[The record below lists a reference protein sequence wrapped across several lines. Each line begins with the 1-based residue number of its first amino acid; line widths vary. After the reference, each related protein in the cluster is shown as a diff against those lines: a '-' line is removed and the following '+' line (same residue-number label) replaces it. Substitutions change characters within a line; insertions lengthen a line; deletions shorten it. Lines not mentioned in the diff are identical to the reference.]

1 MSSFTIFWLAQ
12 AISRFG
18 DPITLIA
25 LAAVT
30 YRATESAL
38 YTAIA
43 VVIATLP
50 SAVFGF
56 VGGAIADAFGP
67 RRAMITCDLLRCALI
82 ALVPFALNTEGGL
95 LAAYACVFGAGLCAA
110 VFNPARIAIIPQLV
124 EPEQLTEANARVT
137 ASDRFVEILGAL
149 AAGFIVAG
157 LGATAFL
164 IDAATFGISAVLLFL
179 VRTPPPERRTV
190 SAQTIIRDTTDGA
203 RFLFQSSVLRANT
216 IFSLLAQLALPVANG
231 LTPVLLIR
239 RFAGGDADL
248 GAALFGTAEAALA
261 AGAIMAGLMLPEYI
275 GRVGKG
281 QLLIGGF
288 ALYGVLLVML
298 GITPSLLPALV
309 IFFAMGIANML
320 FLVPNI
326 TISQE
331 VTPPDYRAR
340 VAGARIA
347 LLNLTWLPFI
357 ALSGALADLTDAG
370 VLISLSGLVTLS
382 VALIGARF
390 TSIRDVR

>member
-1 MSSFTIFWLAQ
+1 MSTFATFWLAQ
-12 AISRFG
+12 GISRFG

-38 YTAIA
+38 FTAMA
-43 VVIATLP
+43 VVTATVP

-56 VGGAIADAFGP
+56 VGGAIADAYGP
-67 RRAMITCDLLRCALI
+67 RRAMIACDLARCALI
-82 ALVPFALNTEGGL
+82 AAVPFALASELGL
-95 LAAYACVFGAGLCAA
+95 TAAYVCVFGAGLCAA

-124 EPEQLTEANARVT
+124 EPERLTEANSRVT
-137 ASDRFVEILGAL
+137 ATDRLVEILGAL
-149 AAGFIVAG
+149 AAGFIVAE
-157 LGATAFL
+157 LAEAAFFV
-164 IDAATFGISAVLLFL
+164 DAMTFGLSAVLLTV
-179 VRTPPPERRTV
+179 VRTSPPASRARSV
-190 SAQTIIRDTTDGA
+190 GAIIGDTMDGA
-203 RFLFQSSVLRANT
+203 RFLFRSAVLRSNT

-239 RFAGGDADL
+239 RFSGGDPDL
-248 GAALFGTAEAALA
+248 GAALFGTAEACLA
-261 AGAIMAGLMLPEYI
+261 AGAIMAALVLPEYI
-275 GRVGKG
+275 ERVHKG
-281 QLLIGGF
+281 QLLIAGF
-288 ALYGVLLVML
+288 ALYGVLLVLL

-309 IFFAMGIANML
+309 VFFAMGIANML

-331 VTPPDYRAR
+331 VTPPELRAR

-357 ALSGALADLTDAG
+357 ALSGALADVVDAG
-370 VLISLSGLVTLS
+370 ALISAAGVVTLV
-382 VALIGARF
+382 VALVGARF
-390 TSIRDVR
+390 PSIRSVR

>member
-1 MSSFTIFWLAQ
+1 MSSFATFWLAQ

-30 YRATESAL
+30 YRVTESAL

-67 RRAMITCDLLRCALI
+67 RRAMIVCDLLRCALV
-82 ALVPFALNTEGGL
+82 AAVPFALHTEGGL
-95 LAAYACVFGAGLCAA
+95 LAAYVCVFGAGLCAA

-124 EPEQLTEANARVT
+124 EPERLTEANARVT
-137 ASDRFVEILGAL
+137 ASDRLVEILGAL
-149 AAGFIVAG
+149 AAGFLVAE
-157 LGATAFL
+157 LGEAAFFL
-164 IDAATFGISAVLLFL
+164 DAMTFGISAGLLAL
-179 VRTPPPERRTV
+179 VRTAPPNSRMISV
-190 SAQTIIRDTTDGA
+190 QSIVRDTADGA
-203 RFLFQSSVLRANT
+203 RFLFHSSVLRANT
-216 IFSLLAQLALPVANG
+216 VFSLLAQLALPVVNG

-239 RFAGGDADL
+239 RFANGDADL

-261 AGAIMAGLMLPEYI
+261 AGAIMAGLMLPEFI
-275 GRVGKG
+275 ERVRKG

-288 ALYGVLLVML
+288 ALYGLLLIML
-298 GITPSLLPALV
+298 GVTPSLLPALV
-309 IFFAMGIANML
+309 IFFAMGIANVL

-331 VTPPDYRAR
+331 VTPPELRAR

-357 ALSGALADLTDAG
+357 ALSGALADQVDAG
-370 VLISLSGLVTLS
+370 LLISFAGAVTLA
-382 VALIGARF
+382 VAIGGARF
-390 TSIRDVR
+390 ASIRDIR

>member
-1 MSSFTIFWLAQ
+1 MNSFGTFWVAQ
-12 AISRFG
+12 AVSRFG

-56 VGGAIADAFGP
+56 IGGAIADAFGP
-67 RRAMITCDLLRCALI
+67 RRAMIVCDLVRCGLI
-82 ALVPFALNTEGGL
+82 ALVPAALGSELGL

-110 VFNPARIAIIPQLV
+110 VFNPARIAIVPQLV
-124 EPEQLTEANARVT
+124 EPERLAEANSRVAAT
-137 ASDRFVEILGAL
+137 DRLVEILGAL
-149 AAGFIVAG
+149 GGGFMVAN
-157 LGATAFL
+157 LGEGAFFV
-164 IDAATFGISAVLLFL
+164 DAMTFGISAALLAT
-179 VRTPPPERRTV
+179 VRTTPPVGRSV
-190 SAQTIIRDTTDGA
+190 SVASILRDTAEGA
-203 RFLFQSSVLRANT
+203 RFLFKSSVLRANT
-216 IFSLLAQLALPVANG
+216 VFSLLAQLALPVVNG

-239 RFAGGDADL
+239 RFASGDADL
-248 GAALFGTAEAALA
+248 GAALFGTSEAALA
-261 AGAIMAGLMLPEYI
+261 AGAIMAGLMLPQYLEH
-275 GRVGKG
+275 VGKG

-288 ALYGVLLVML
+288 ALYGVLLVLL
-298 GITPSLLPALV
+298 GLAPSLLPALV
-309 IFFAMGIANML
+309 LFFAMGIANVL

-331 VTPPDYRAR
+331 VTPPELRAR

-357 ALSGALADLTDAG
+357 ALSGALADQIDAG
-370 VLISLSGLVTLS
+370 LLISAAGLMTLG
-382 VALIGARF
+382 VAIAGARF
-390 TSIRDVR
+390 SSIRDVR